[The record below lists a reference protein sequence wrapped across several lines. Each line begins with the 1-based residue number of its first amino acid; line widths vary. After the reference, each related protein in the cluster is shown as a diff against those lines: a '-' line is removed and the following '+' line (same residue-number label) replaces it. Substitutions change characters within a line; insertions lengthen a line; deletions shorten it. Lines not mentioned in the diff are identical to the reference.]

1 MREPRTR
8 ITLFLPAPVTLPQHF
23 LVDEVLT
30 ALIEVCG
37 GVTASQQFPAVFS
50 GWWCQQDFDQDVVW
64 ITVHHVDRI
73 AAYDYAR

>member
-50 GWWCQQDFDQDVVW
+50 GWWLKTPPLPVTWKHSSGGVSK
-64 ITVHHVDRI
+64 ILTKTLSG
-73 AAYDYAR
+73 